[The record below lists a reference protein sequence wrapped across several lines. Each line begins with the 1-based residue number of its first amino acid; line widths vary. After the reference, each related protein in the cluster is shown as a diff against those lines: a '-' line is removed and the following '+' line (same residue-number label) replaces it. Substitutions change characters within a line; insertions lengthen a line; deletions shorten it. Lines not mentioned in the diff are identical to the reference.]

1 MEDKGYSR
9 EDWQRHYDENDL
21 GWDLGQVAPP
31 FINLLESNIIIP
43 GKTVVPG

>member
-1 MEDKGYSR
+1 MREKGYSR

-31 FINLLESNIIIP
+31 FMNLLESNIIFP
-43 GKTVVPG
+43 D